1 MQIGIRHKQFF
12 IPNIHKFVNPLLM
25 KILLPLKYYDEA
37 GRVKPAVALYICIAF
52 LSRSLLILVGSVSV
66 RENGEQ
72 LLALFYP
79 DKQYLYISLGI
90 AFPSFLALLLLGF
103 REKIWNADRC
113 WMFSYIKP
121 LLIFSVLAEFV
132 LHIMLASIKYWQFS
146 WVIAFTLLLD
156 SLIFYFLV
164 KDKHTQLMLKDWK
177 KSMPTTSAAK
187 PLV

>member
-1 MQIGIRHKQFF
+1 
-12 IPNIHKFVNPLLM
+12 M

-37 GRVKPAVALYICIAF
+37 GRVKPSVALYLCIAF
-52 LSRSLLILVGSVSV
+52 LSRSLLILLGSVSV

-90 AFPSFLALLLLGF
+90 AFPTFIALLLMGF

-121 LLIFSVLAEFV
+121 LLIFSVLAELG
-132 LHIMLASIKYWQFS
+132 LHIMLASITYWQFS
-146 WVIAFTLLLD
+146 WVIALTLLAD

-164 KDKHTQLMLKDWK
+164 KDKHIQLMLNDWK
-177 KSMPTTSAAK
+177 KSIPTTSSAK